1 MKNDRGISQVNLVDP
16 ESPGKS
22 STGYF
27 KVPKSVVASIALF
40 ILAVAAVVLFVYV
53 KRSQESN
60 LVEGGASGIGHNN
73 TSTTILDSFKEHQT
87 KPPFQKHT
95 KGPTEM
101 FDPTGRPFPKGEEE
115 DDEDKEIDTEDSDD
129 GDLDDEDSDED

>member
-101 FDPTGRPFPKGEEE
+101 FDPTKRPFPKGEEE
-115 DDEDKEIDTEDSDD
+115 DDEDKENDIEDS
-129 GDLDDEDSDED
+129 DDEDSDDD

>member
-1 MKNDRGISQVNLVDP
+1 MKNDRGISQDNLVDP
-16 ESPGKS
+16 ENPEKS

-101 FDPTGRPFPKGEEE
+101 FDPTRRPFPIEEK
-115 DDEDKEIDTEDSDD
+115 DDKDKEIDTEDSDD
-129 GDLDDEDSDED
+129 GDLDDEDSDDD

>member
-1 MKNDRGISQVNLVDP
+1 MKKDRGISQDNLVDP
-16 ESPGKS
+16 ENPGKS

-60 LVEGGASGIGHNN
+60 LVEGDTSDIGRNN
-73 TSTTILDSFKEHQT
+73 TSTTILDSSKEHQT
-87 KPPFQKHT
+87 KPPFQIHT
-95 KGPTEM
+95 KGPNEM
-101 FDPTGRPFPKGEEE
+101 FDPTKRPFPKGEE